1 MATLAEA
8 ERARAQKGEFLR
20 RLGAHAIGV
29 EPVDNVPDEE
39 SKRTAHAASKASK
52 VNTTETPR
60 RSTSRGGR
68 SHVQR
73 PNRNSDF
80 AVIAYFEEAPKEPL
94 PDTLEVRSGNR
105 RLQVPLTLRLAPR
118 FRLE

>member
-1 MATLAEA
+1 MATLTEA
-8 ERARAQKGEFLR
+8 ERARAQQAEFLR
-20 RLGAHAIGV
+20 QLGAHAIGV

-39 SKRTAHAASKASK
+39 ANGTAGSAGKAWKS
-52 VNTTETPR
+52 NTADTRR

-68 SHVQR
+68 SNVQR
-73 PNRNSDF
+73 RNRNSDF

-94 PDTLEVRSGNR
+94 PETLEVRSGNR
-105 RLQVPLTLRLAPR
+105 RLHVPLTLRLAPR